1 MDFGLAAGEGL
12 GGGTEKTKNKKN
24 QTSIQNTI
32 TSSNIIVHMLKQY
45 LSNTIS
51 TIKKIWY
58 KDLF

>member
-12 GGGTEKTKNKKN
+12 GGGTEKTKN

-32 TSSNIIVHMLKQY
+32 TSSYIIVHMLKQY